1 MLTIKAFLTKAGG
14 VSIFRR
20 ICASLEL
27 DRQYEQ
33 IQPDRYERD
42 ILDAVNTR
50 NSSPQRPMT
59 NNNSISPVE
68 LPHALNA
75 PLNIDDARRL
85 AGQLVMVRITVTR
98 MDDDLAHFL
107 RAHHIR
113 AVCLFRN
120 NMTDEVQLKK
130 LTADLR
136 AVMGPEALIALD
148 QEGGAVVRPT
158 WVPQPPSAMALG
170 ASDDAD
176 LCYQVGAAVA
186 RNIKA
191 LGFNWNFAP
200 VLDLNNNVDNPV
212 IAERSFGADPQR
224 ASTLA
229 LAWMDGS
236 LSEGVACCV
245 KHFPGHGDTNVDSH
259 RALPTVNKSLAELQ
273 AMEFAPFQNAVSRNA
288 PAMMTAHIV
297 YPALDAEN
305 PATMSPTILT
315 DVLREQWQYRGV
327 VITDGMDMQAIAGRY
342 GVGNAAVRALLAGA
356 DMVMAIGSREA
367 QTETLAALTEV
378 ILSGQISYQTVQ
390 QKLQRIRQLTDA
402 YPCIDTDY
410 LTDAADRALMAHAW
424 QRGLTSA
431 GEPQAPAKGSRV
443 RLVIRADAVSD
454 GVSEAGIT
462 ADKVASMLAD
472 LYDVETV
479 TFSDAEQF
487 DWQSLPQDDRFVI
500 LASTVRKRYGEP
512 VRRSWKPDLHL
523 VLWNPFHMLDIQ
535 APALITYGFAVP
547 AIAAVRAWLAGE
559 VGAQGNIP
567 VDISG
572 YPPDKHV

>member
-1 MLTIKAFLTKAGG
+1 MYKNRG
-14 VSIFRR
+14 SIH
-20 ICASLEL
+20 
-27 DRQYEQ
+27 
-33 IQPDRYERD
+33 IQTHVPGR
-42 ILDAVNTR
+42 NKTG
-50 NSSPQRPMT
+50 NSSNISNISNTSHQIPMT
-59 NNNSISPVE
+59 NTNPALPVDQQH
-68 LPHALNA
+68 PHTA
-75 PLNIDDARRL
+75 PLSLDQAKRL
-85 AGQLVMVRITVTR
+85 AGQLVMVRISVTN
-98 MDDDLAHFL
+98 MDESLAQFL
-107 RAHHIR
+107 REHHIR

-120 NMTDEVQLKK
+120 NMTDEAQLKK
-130 LTADLR
+130 LTSDLR

-186 RNIKA
+186 RGIKA

-273 AMEFAPFQNAVSRNA
+273 AMEFAPFQIAVSRNA

-297 YPALDAEN
+297 YPALDADN

-315 DVLREQWQYRGV
+315 DLLREQWQYRGV

-342 GVGNAAVRALLAGA
+342 GVGNAAVKALLAGA

-378 ILSGQISYQTVQ
+378 ILSGQISYQAVQ

-410 LTDAADRALMAHAW
+410 QTDAADRLLMAHAW

-431 GEPQAPAKGSRV
+431 GDPQPPAKGSRV

-454 GVSEAGIT
+454 GVSESGIR
-462 ADKVASMLAD
+462 ADKVATMLAG

-479 TFSDAEQF
+479 TFSDAQHF
-487 DWQSLPQDDRFVI
+487 DWHSLPQDDRFVI
-500 LASTVRKRYGEP
+500 LASTVRIRYGESA
-512 VRRSWKPDLHL
+512 RKSWQPDLHL

-535 APALITYGFAVP
+535 APALITYGFASP
-547 AIAAVRAWLAGE
+547 AIEAARAWLAGD
-559 VGAQGNIP
+559 VSAQGRIP
-567 VDISG
+567 VDIAG
-572 YPPDKHV
+572 KRH